1 MCARARV
8 SSPAILASLAA
19 GIMAVG
25 ICTAFY
31 LREAG
36 QIEQTLRDRE
46 SLRAEFFAR
55 LFVWDLQPVAANL
68 RVLADGEGLHDFLAT
83 GRPGDLERAVHR
95 AEFFSHEQAA
105 YDKIRY
111 IDERGREIIRVNR
124 NGVIVPSDQLQNKA
138 DTYFFRR
145 GMTLQLGQIF
155 ISPFDLNK
163 EDGRI
168 EQPLKP
174 TLRFTV
180 PVFDTAGRRRG
191 IYVIN
196 YLGENLL
203 ALLRQFA
210 PQYQYRLRLLNA
222 QGYWLKAAR
231 PEEEWGFMFPE
242 RAGLT
247 LAREDPALWN
257 QLMRETA
264 GQVRRAG
271 GLFTWHR
278 IVPREIPTGGGN
290 GVVAADDFLV
300 IGSEVTAEEWVAT
313 FHNLR
318 QRFLVGSLMVGFL
331 LAASGWFFFSRQR
344 AQQDLDRF
352 FVLTRDML
360 CIASFDGYFTRLNP
374 AWQETLGYTLDELRA
389 LPFLEFVH
397 PDDRERTMA
406 EAAGLAR
413 GQEITSFENR
423 YRCKD
428 GSYRW
433 FLWSARALVREQ
445 QIFASAHDI
454 TGRKR
459 FEQVHLQFR
468 ALFESLPGLYL
479 VLTPDR
485 KIAAV
490 SDAYLKAT
498 MTRRE
503 EILGRGLFDI
513 FPDNPDDAGATGV
526 SNLRASLDRVLR
538 TAEPD
543 TMAIQKYDVRRPDG
557 TFEERFW
564 SPINS
569 PVLGADR
576 HIEYIIHRVEDVT
589 EFVRQKRQPA
599 AESTLLS
606 RMELMEAEIFRSSEA
621 VQSANHQ
628 LSAANQELDA
638 FCYSVSHDL
647 RAPLRHIDGFIGL
660 LDHHAA
666 ASLDEKSRRYLAIIS
681 DSARQMGR
689 LIDDLLTFSRAGRT
703 SMRLAEVDN
712 DALVATVV
720 REGGFERADR
730 AIDWRIAP
738 LPRVQA
744 DPALLRQVWVNLIG
758 NAVKYS
764 GKSPAPRIEIGCR
777 TDAVAGEHEFFVR
790 DNGAGFD
797 MKYVDKLFGVFQ
809 RLHDVTEF
817 DGTGIG
823 LANVRRIIARHGG
836 RTWAEGS
843 VGEGAVFYFSLR
855 AVVPSAS
862 PSSPISASNST
873 SAHP

>member
-1 MCARARV
+1 M
-8 SSPAILASLAA
+8 AA
-19 GIMAVG
+19 G

-55 LFVWDLQPVAANL
+55 LIVWDLQPVAANL

-83 GRPGDLERAVHR
+83 GRPGDLERAAHR

-111 IDERGREIIRVNR
+111 IDERGQEIIRVNR
-124 NGVIVPSDQLQNKA
+124 NGVIVPADQLQNKA

-145 GMTLQLGQIF
+145 GMTLEPGQIF

-168 EQPLKP
+168 EQPFKP

-180 PVFDTAGRRRG
+180 PVFDAAGRRRG

-196 YLGENLL
+196 YLGANLL
-203 ALLRQFA
+203 ALLREFA
-210 PQYQYRLRLLNA
+210 PQYQHRLRLLNA
-222 QGYWLKAAR
+222 QGYWLKGAR

-242 RAGLT
+242 REGLT
-247 LAREDPALWN
+247 LARTDPALWS
-257 QLMRETA
+257 QLVRETA
-264 GQVRRAG
+264 GQMRHAG

-278 IVPREIPTGGGN
+278 VVPREIPTSGVN
-290 GVVAADDFLV
+290 GVVAADDFL
-300 IGSEVTAEEWVAT
+300 IIASEVTGEEWAAT
-313 FHNLR
+313 LHHLR
-318 QRFLVGSLMVGFL
+318 QSFFVGSLMVVL
-331 LAASGWFFFSRQR
+331 LFAASSGFFFSRQR
-344 AQQDLDRF
+344 ARQDLDRF

-360 CIASFDGYFTRLNP
+360 CIAGFDGFFKRLNP
-374 AWQETLGYTLDELRA
+374 AWQETLGYTADELLA

-397 PDDRERTMA
+397 PDDRERTKA

-413 GQEITSFENR
+413 GQETASFENR

-433 FLWSARALVREQ
+433 FLWSARALVRER
-445 QIFASAHDI
+445 QIFAAARDI
-454 TGRKR
+454 TARKR

-479 VLTPDR
+479 VLTPDL
-485 KIAAV
+485 KIVAV

-503 EILGRGLFDI
+503 EILGRGLFDV

-538 TAEPD
+538 TAGPD
-543 TMAIQKYDVRRPDG
+543 TMAVQKYDVRRPDG
-557 TFEERFW
+557 AFEERFW

-569 PVLGADR
+569 PVLGVDR

-589 EFVRQKRQPA
+589 EFVRQKGQPA
-599 AESTLLS
+599 AESSLLS
-606 RMELMEAEIFRSSEA
+606 RVELMEAEIFRSSQA
-621 VQSANHQ
+621 VQLANHQ
-628 LSAANQELDA
+628 LSAANQELEA
-638 FCYSVSHDL
+638 FSYSVSHDL
-647 RAPLRHIDGFIGL
+647 RAPLRHINGFISL
-660 LDHHAA
+660 LDQHAA
-666 ASLDEKSRRYLAIIS
+666 ASLDDKGRRYLNIIS
-681 DSARQMGR
+681 DAARQMGR
-689 LIDDLLTFSRAGRT
+689 LIDDLLAFSRAGRT
-703 SMRLAEVDN
+703 AMNLAEVDN
-712 DALVATVV
+712 DALVAAVI
-720 REGGFERADR
+720 REGGFGVDGR

-764 GKSPAPRIEIGCR
+764 GKSPAPRIEIGCL
-777 TDAVAGEHEFFVR
+777 TNVAAGEHEFFVR

-797 MKYVDKLFGVFQ
+797 MKYIDKLFGVFQ
-809 RLHDVTEF
+809 RLHDAGEF
-817 DGTGIG
+817 EGTGIG
-823 LANVRRIIARHGG
+823 LANVRRIITRHGG
-836 RTWAEGS
+836 RTWAEGR
-843 VGEGAVFYFSLR
+843 VGEGAVVYFSLR
-855 AVVPSAS
+855 SGLPAAAPSFSAS
-862 PSSPISASNST
+862 TAASSHS
-873 SAHP
+873 